1 MGSLIL
7 YSTVAGIAISI
18 PMGPV
23 GVLILAHG
31 MRSGFA
37 AGVAAVWALI
47 AGELG
52 YILLFSF
59 GLSGWLFEV
68 PWVRYPFFLAGGLLM
83 VGLGGKAIL
92 GSRFPTTA
100 APALTPV
107 ATLAAGAPASDFA
120 AVPASAPAPVAVPT
134 SAAASPVSGTAPLP
148 TGAGPG
154 ALVSA
159 GPISLVAARADPAAP
174 VPEAPPSPGDP
185 PAPSPQPIGRVF
197 GEVFLVT
204 VSNPAVLIVFAGVV
218 ASAERALG
226 AAFVRDHHL
235 LVLTFVEVGTLLWF
249 VPLLAVALRWRDAV
263 LVRGQRW
270 LDLGSG
276 LLLVGLGLWVTAG
289 ELGRLLA

>member
-1 MGSLIL
+1 MGSLLL
-7 YSTVAGIAISI
+7 YATVAGIAISI

-31 MRSGFA
+31 LRSGFA

-59 GLSGWLFEV
+59 GLSAWLFEV

-92 GSRFPTTA
+92 GSRFPTTVAGQAPTPVTTSVSVAAPTPDSAATPAPTSDAPA
-100 APALTPV
+100 APA
-107 ATLAAGAPASDFA
+107 
-120 AVPASAPAPVAVPT
+120 
-134 SAAASPVSGTAPLP
+134 
-148 TGAGPG
+148 
-154 ALVSA
+154 SA
-159 GPISLVAARADPAAP
+159 GPVGLVAASADTAGVPPAAP
-174 VPEAPPSPGDP
+174 ASPGDP
-185 PAPSPQPIGRVF
+185 SAAAPQPIGRVF

-226 AAFVRDHHL
+226 PAFVRDHHL

-249 VPLLAVALRWRDAV
+249 VPLLAVALRWRETV

-276 LLLVGLGLWVTAG
+276 LVLVGMGLWVTAG